1 MTHYPTEKSVKYFR
15 LVTHAMMKA
24 SKREEEYFAI
34 EPYFEEAMKSLP
46 DERKELFYLNF
57 DSRLHDVGIAK
68 ELNMQVSDVVKELR
82 KSIIIVLDKTR
93 ELYIED
99 HAEEI
104 KELEEYRQFCDFMSQ
119 LIEDIKKGNF

>member
-1 MTHYPTEKSVKYFR
+1 MNFEPTERSVKYFR

-24 SKREEEYFAI
+24 SKREDEYYAI

-82 KSIIIVLDKTR
+82 KSIIIVLDKAR
-93 ELYIED
+93 ELFFED
-99 HAEEI
+99 NAEEI
-104 KELEEYRQFCDFMSQ
+104 EEMKAAYEMMSQ
-119 LIEDIKKGNF
+119 FVESLMKGKL

>member
-1 MTHYPTEKSVKYFR
+1 
-15 LVTHAMMKA
+15 MMKA
-24 SKREEEYFAI
+24 SKREEEYLDI

-46 DERKELFYLNF
+46 EERRELFYLNF
-57 DSRLHDVGIAK
+57 DSRLHDIGIAK
-68 ELNMQVSDVVKELR
+68 ELNMQVSDVVSELR
-82 KSIIIVLDKTR
+82 KSIIIVLDKAR

-104 KELEEYRQFCDFMSQ
+104 EEYRQFCDFMNN

>member
-1 MTHYPTEKSVKYFR
+1 MNLEPTEKSVKYFR

-46 DERKELFYLNF
+46 EERKEAVFYLNF
-57 DSRLHDVGIAK
+57 ESRLHDIEIAK

-82 KSIIIVLDKTR
+82 KSIIIVLDQAR
-93 ELYIED
+93 ELFFED
-99 HAEEI
+99 NAEEI
-104 KELEEYRQFCDFMSQ
+104 EEMKAAYEMLSQFVDALM
-119 LIEDIKKGNF
+119 KGNL

>member
-1 MTHYPTEKSVKYFR
+1 MTQHPTEKSVKYFR

-24 SKREEEYFAI
+24 SKREAEYLDI

-46 DERKELFYLNF
+46 EERQELFYLNF
-57 DSRLHDVGIAK
+57 DSRLHDIGIAK
-68 ELNMQVSDVVKELR
+68 ELNMQVSDVVSELR
-82 KSIIIVLDKTR
+82 KSIIIVLDKAR

-104 KELEEYRQFCDFMSQ
+104 EEYRQFCDFMSN
-119 LIEDIKKGNF
+119 LIEDIKKGKF